1 MSATEKSCLYQRG
14 ACMYI
19 SPTRTRQGRRTAA
32 YCSVSDVVYT
42 YVQIILAVCGSEAA
56 LAYKH
61 TRAQRNSHAAAQFC
75 LKLDLWLQLIHNHY
89 SNNFSPKRKQ
99 YARALIRRHNLW
111 PLFIICI
118 LNMRARASALP
129 TTITLL
135 LTAIRTRNKK
145 RREKEIRWR
154 IAIIMGACECVYVF
168 RIPPLD

>member
-1 MSATEKSCLYQRG
+1 
-14 ACMYI
+14 MYI

-145 RREKEIRWR
+145 RRERCDGE
-154 IAIIMGACECVYVF
+154 
-168 RIPPLD
+168 